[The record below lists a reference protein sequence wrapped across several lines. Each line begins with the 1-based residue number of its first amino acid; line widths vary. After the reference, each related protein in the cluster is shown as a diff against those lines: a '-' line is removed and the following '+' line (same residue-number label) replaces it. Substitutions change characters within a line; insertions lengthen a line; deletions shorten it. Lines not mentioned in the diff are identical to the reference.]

1 MADVSDLTKTAAKT
15 VQKNPTG
22 LAAAGAA
29 LVALPYAAQGVAKL
43 AGKAREKAD
52 LGDTKLGEIGEKAS
66 GKVTEKAKDVAGDVA
81 DEKLKPKGLG
91 SMFGGMFG
99 SDDSDDSDEDSKG
112 LGSMFGGMF
121 GSDDSD
127 DSDEEGS
134 GDATGS
140 GRRMPIQQ
148 SIDVA
153 APLKTTYD
161 LWTQFEDWP
170 TYMHRVDSV
179 QQKDDCTVTMST
191 KVWGITKQFDAEI
204 VEQRPDERIEWD
216 VAQGLAHTGVVTFH
230 ELAPRLTRLEVT
242 LDVQPDSLLE
252 KMGRGM
258 RFTKRAVRGDLHR
271 FKAHAEMEEEAEDG
285 GWRGTIEDGEVK
297 RKTDRKSSGSGSG
310 RSKGSSSRSRNGS
323 SPKASGSRKS
333 SSRS

>member
-99 SDDSDDSDEDSKG
+99 SDDSDD
-112 LGSMFGGMF
+112 
-121 GSDDSD
+121 
-127 DSDEEGS
+127 DEEDGG

-153 APLKTTYD
+153 APLQTTYD

-170 TYMHRVDSV
+170 NYMHRVDSV

-216 VAQGLAHTGVVTFH
+216 VTQGLAHTGVVTFH

-297 RKTDRKSSGSGSG
+297 RKTDRKSSGGS
-310 RSKGSSSRSRNGS
+310 RSRSSSSRGRNGS
-323 SPKASGSRKS
+323 SPRASGSRKS
-333 SSRS
+333 SSRN

>member
-99 SDDSDDSDEDSKG
+99 SDDSDD
-112 LGSMFGGMF
+112 
-121 GSDDSD
+121 
-127 DSDEEGS
+127 DEEDGG

-153 APLKTTYD
+153 APLQTTYD

-170 TYMHRVDSV
+170 NYMHRVDSV

-216 VAQGLAHTGVVTFH
+216 VTQGLAHTGVVTFH

-297 RKTDRKSSGSGSG
+297 RKTDRKSSGGS
-310 RSKGSSSRSRNGS
+310 RSRSSSSRGRNGS
-323 SPKASGSRKS
+323 RPKASGSRKS
-333 SSRS
+333 SSRN

>member
-99 SDDSDDSDEDSKG
+99 SDDSDD
-112 LGSMFGGMF
+112 
-121 GSDDSD
+121 
-127 DSDEEGS
+127 DEEDGG

-153 APLKTTYD
+153 APLQTTYD

-170 TYMHRVDSV
+170 NYMHRVDSV

-204 VEQRPDERIEWD
+204 VEQRPDERIEWA
-216 VAQGLAHTGVVTFH
+216 VTQGLAHTGVVTFH

-297 RKTDRKSSGSGSG
+297 RKTDRKSSGGS
-310 RSKGSSSRSRNGS
+310 RSRSSSSRGRNGS

-333 SSRS
+333 SSRN

>member
-1 MADVSDLTKTAAKT
+1 MADVSEMTKSAANT
-15 VQKNPTG
+15 VQHNPTG

-29 LVALPYAAQGVAKL
+29 LVALPFAAQGVAKL
-43 AGKAREKAD
+43 VGKARKVD
-52 LGDTKLGEIGEKAS
+52 PGDTKLGELGEKAT
-66 GKVTEKAKDVAGDVA
+66 GKVTDKAKEIAGDA
-81 DEKLKPKGLG
+81 AGEKLKPKGLG
-91 SMFGGMFG
+91 SLFGGVLG
-99 SDDSDDSDEDSKG
+99 SDDSDDDDD
-112 LGSMFGGMF
+112 
-121 GSDDSD
+121 DDSG
-127 DSDEEGS
+127 E

-153 APLKTTYD
+153 APLQATYNQ
-161 LWTQFEDWP
+161 WTQFEDWP

-179 QQKDDCTVTMST
+179 QQDDDCTVTMST
-191 KVWGITKQFDAEI
+191 KVWGISKQFEAEI

-216 VAQGLAHTGVVTFH
+216 VGQGLAHTGVVTFH

-271 FKAHAEMEEEAEDG
+271 FKAHAEMQEEDEG

-297 RKTDRKSSGSGSG
+297 KKTERKSPSRSRSKRGSSG
-310 RSKGSSSRSRNGS
+310 RGRNGSNPASSSR
-323 SPKASGSRKS
+323 KSGSRS
-333 SSRS
+333 

>member
-99 SDDSDDSDEDSKG
+99 SDDSDD
-112 LGSMFGGMF
+112 
-121 GSDDSD
+121 
-127 DSDEEGS
+127 DEEDGG

-153 APLKTTYD
+153 APLQTTYD

-170 TYMHRVDSV
+170 NYMHRVDSV

-216 VAQGLAHTGVVTFH
+216 VTQGLAHTGVVTFH

-297 RKTDRKSSGSGSG
+297 RKTDRKSSGGS
-310 RSKGSSSRSRNGS
+310 RSRSSSSRGRNGS
-323 SPKASGSRKS
+323 SPKASGSRKT
-333 SSRS
+333 SSRN

>member
-15 VQKNPTG
+15 VQNNPTG

-99 SDDSDDSDEDSKG
+99 SDDSDDSDE
-112 LGSMFGGMF
+112 
-121 GSDDSD
+121 
-127 DSDEEGS
+127 EGS

-153 APLKTTYD
+153 APLQTTYD

-170 TYMHRVDSV
+170 NYMHRVDSV

-216 VAQGLAHTGVVTFH
+216 VEQGLAHTGVVTFH

-297 RKTDRKSSGSGSG
+297 RKTDRKSSGGS
-310 RSKGSSSRSRNGS
+310 RSRSSSSRGRNGS

-333 SSRS
+333 SSRN

>member
-1 MADVSDLTKTAAKT
+1 MADVNEITKSAAKT
-15 VQKNPTG
+15 VQRNPTG

-29 LVALPYAAQGVAKL
+29 LVALPYAAQGIAKL

-52 LGDTKLGEIGEKAS
+52 AGDGKLAEIGEKATE
-66 GKVTEKAKDVAGDVA
+66 KVTDKTKEIAGDAVG
-81 DEKLKPKGLG
+81 EKLKPKGLG
-91 SMFGGMFG
+91 SLFGGAFG
-99 SDDSDDSDEDSKG
+99 SG
-112 LGSMFGGMF
+112 
-121 GSDDSD
+121 
-127 DSDEEGS
+127 DSDEEDSDG

-153 APLKTTYD
+153 APLKATYNQ
-161 LWTQFEDWP
+161 WTQFEDWP

-179 QQKDDCTVTMST
+179 QQDDDCTVTIST
-191 KVWGITKQFDAEI
+191 KVWGISKQFEAEI
-204 VEQRPDERIEWD
+204 IEQRPDERIEWD

-271 FKAHAEMEEEAEDG
+271 FKAHAEMEEESND

-297 RKTDRKSSGSGSG
+297 RKADRKSSGRS
-310 RSKGSSSRSRNGS
+310 RSKNGSSGRSRNGS
-323 SPKASGSRKS
+323 DPTGSSSKSGSRS
-333 SSRS
+333 

>member
-1 MADVSDLTKTAAKT
+1 MSDLTKTAAKT

-99 SDDSDDSDEDSKG
+99 SDDSDDSDE
-112 LGSMFGGMF
+112 
-121 GSDDSD
+121 
-127 DSDEEGS
+127 EGS

-153 APLKTTYD
+153 APLQTT
-161 LWTQFEDWP
+161 
-170 TYMHRVDSV
+170 
-179 QQKDDCTVTMST
+179 
-191 KVWGITKQFDAEI
+191 
-204 VEQRPDERIEWD
+204 
-216 VAQGLAHTGVVTFH
+216 
-230 ELAPRLTRLEVT
+230 
-242 LDVQPDSLLE
+242 
-252 KMGRGM
+252 
-258 RFTKRAVRGDLHR
+258 
-271 FKAHAEMEEEAEDG
+271 
-285 GWRGTIEDGEVK
+285 
-297 RKTDRKSSGSGSG
+297 
-310 RSKGSSSRSRNGS
+310 
-323 SPKASGSRKS
+323 
-333 SSRS
+333 

>member
-1 MADVSDLTKTAAKT
+1 MADVTDLTKTAAKT

-99 SDDSDDSDEDSKG
+99 SDDSEDDE
-112 LGSMFGGMF
+112 
-121 GSDDSD
+121 
-127 DSDEEGS
+127 EEGS

-153 APLKTTYD
+153 APLQTTYD

-170 TYMHRVDSV
+170 NYMHRVDSV
-179 QQKDDCTVTMST
+179 QQKDDCTVTIAT

-216 VAQGLAHTGVVTFH
+216 VAQGLTHTGVVTFH

-297 RKTDRKSSGSGSG
+297 SKTDRKSSSGSG

>member
-66 GKVTEKAKDVAGDVA
+66 GKVTEKAKDMAGDVA

-99 SDDSDDSDEDSKG
+99 SDDSEDDE
-112 LGSMFGGMF
+112 
-121 GSDDSD
+121 
-127 DSDEEGS
+127 EEGS

-153 APLKTTYD
+153 APLQTTYD

-170 TYMHRVDSV
+170 NYMHRVDSV
-179 QQKDDCTVTMST
+179 QQKDDCTVTIAT

-216 VAQGLAHTGVVTFH
+216 VAQGLSHTGVVTFH

-271 FKAHAEMEEEAEDG
+271 FKAHAEMAEEAEDG

-297 RKTDRKSSGSGSG
+297 RKTERKSSGGS
-310 RSKGSSSRSRNGS
+310 RSRGSSSRSRNGS

>member
-1 MADVSDLTKTAAKT
+1 MADVSEMTKSAAKTAAKSAGRS
-15 VQKNPTG
+15 PAG

-43 AGKAREKAD
+43 TGKAREKAD

-91 SMFGGMFG
+91 SMLGGMFG
-99 SDDSDDSDEDSKG
+99 SGDSGEDEDSDG
-112 LGSMFGGMF
+112 
-121 GSDDSD
+121 
-127 DSDEEGS
+127 

-148 SIDVA
+148 AVDVA
-153 APLKTTYD
+153 APLRATYN
-161 LWTQFEDWP
+161 LWTRFEDWP

-179 QQKDDCTVTMST
+179 EQDDDCTVTIST
-191 KVWGITKQFDAEI
+191 KVWGISKRFEAEI

-216 VAQGLAHTGVVTFH
+216 VSQGLAHTGVVTFH
-230 ELAPRLTRLEVT
+230 ELAPRLTRIEMT
-242 LDVQPDSLLE
+242 LDVHPDSLLE

-271 FKAHAEMEEEAEDG
+271 FKAHAEMQEEDEG
-285 GWRGTIEDGEVK
+285 GWRGTIEDGDVK
-297 RKTDRKSSGSGSG
+297 RKTDRTSASSG
-310 RSKGSSSRSRNGS
+310 RSRSKGGSSGKSRNGS
-323 SPKASGSRKS
+323 NPSGTRKSGSRS
-333 SSRS
+333 

>member
-99 SDDSDDSDEDSKG
+99 SDDSDD
-112 LGSMFGGMF
+112 
-121 GSDDSD
+121 
-127 DSDEEGS
+127 DEEDGG

-153 APLKTTYD
+153 APLQTTYD

-170 TYMHRVDSV
+170 NYMHRVDSV

-216 VAQGLAHTGVVTFH
+216 VTQGLAHTGVVTFH

-297 RKTDRKSSGSGSG
+297 SKTDRKSSSGSG

-333 SSRS
+333 SSRN

>member
-99 SDDSDDSDEDSKG
+99 SDDSDD
-112 LGSMFGGMF
+112 
-121 GSDDSD
+121 
-127 DSDEEGS
+127 DEEDGG

-153 APLKTTYD
+153 APLQTTYD

-170 TYMHRVDSV
+170 NYMHRVDSV

-216 VAQGLAHTGVVTFH
+216 VTQGLAHTGVVTFH

-297 RKTDRKSSGSGSG
+297 RKTDRKSSGGS
-310 RSKGSSSRSRNGS
+310 RSRSSSSRGRNGS

-333 SSRS
+333 SSRN